1 MHSGK
6 LHYVSAN
13 PGGGAATLAGA
24 ASVYAV
30 LGTPPHWR
38 RYSRLLWRQGPAL
51 LLEDVRLLP
60 LLHYESLTPEIN
72 NLSST
77 FN

>member
-13 PGGGAATLAGA
+13 PGGGAATLSGA
-24 ASVYAV
+24 SSVYCV

-38 RYSRLLWRQGPAL
+38 RYSRLVWRQGPAL
-51 LLEDVRLLP
+51 LLEDVRIKNLFVIT
-60 LLHYESLTPEIN
+60 EN
-72 NLSST
+72 NG
-77 FN
+77 